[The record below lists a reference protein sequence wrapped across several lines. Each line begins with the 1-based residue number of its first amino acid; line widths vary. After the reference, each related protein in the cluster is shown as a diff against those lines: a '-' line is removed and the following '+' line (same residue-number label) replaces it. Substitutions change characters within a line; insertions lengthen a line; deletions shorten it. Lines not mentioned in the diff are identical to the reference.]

1 MRHVRERSAAT
12 DGANAGDSSLA
23 HAPSKMKDVIGV
35 NGVSLGC
42 SRGEDEKLATV
53 ANGKPGRS
61 RRHVEVIFH
70 PELRR
75 TKEVIRRPEWVRRA
89 GECVAHRGSLSTMAL
104 FGIMFANCVGGG
116 YGFEDGIGSAGP
128 LITLI
133 VCGILPWM
141 WAFPTGLAVAELS
154 TAVPSNSG
162 VLMWTNAAFP
172 PFISF
177 MCILATIFITFIGNA
192 TYPNLT
198 AEYAQQLGSLK
209 VAPVAGV
216 KVGVVVLCCVLNCV
230 GVEIVGSSSILLCAI
245 TILPFMLL
253 TAIQL
258 FSKGFNK
265 AVLYVDVKHVKWA
278 DFFSIISWNYANIE
292 NAGAVVEEVANPR
305 RALPKAMM
313 MLMLSTYVGYVMPML
328 AGVSAMGVDQ
338 DYSKW
343 QAGHW
348 PEVAKVIAG
357 DWLKYMLFV
366 GALLSGIGFT
376 LTSMCCTS
384 RLLAG
389 MGTMQMFPK
398 KVSRVIGYYHPR
410 LGTPIPAIL
419 INSLVTLIFSVSM
432 DFTSVVSLCQSIYCL
447 RMLLIYASLVKLRI
461 DYPNLPR
468 PYALPFNT
476 FMTAL
481 VLLPAAAFSLM
492 ASIVSAMT
500 SLGIGIALVGFVVVG
515 SGVSWLYCRIFAR
528 NGFQGVIVQCEV
540 SSGDDVETGAAD
552 SDDDHTLSEGVFYAD
567 EERNGGEPVDDLLL
581 GILPMPLASPGSVTS
596 ATSPHGGDVS
606 PGQLNARRG
615 TTDGDAVGT
624 RAGEELLSMEYTLQD
639 GPSTDII
646 FVNNNTTGCSPA
658 CSFPAYRVPCGAET
672 TMRHR
677 HRSRNHGAGG
687 GGGGVTNSGNYGT
700 AVSSEDSDEESNS
713 TPVERSG
720 GGFTLSTSGVSGQV
734 LSVSPPQ
741 SILSPQQVL
750 LTVPAAG
757 SKSSSRALTPV
768 SGCRSPIL
776 ASLINMGTA
785 RKPPPPPPNST

>member
-1 MRHVRERSAAT
+1 MRHVPERSAAR
-12 DGANAGDSSLA
+12 DDADAANGSSL
-23 HAPSKMKDVIGV
+23 GV
-35 NGVSLGC
+35 GGMDNEKKPPTPPNGTS
-42 SRGEDEKLATV
+42 D
-53 ANGKPGRS
+53 RS
-61 RRHVEVIFH
+61 YRHVELIFH

-89 GECVAHRGSLSTMAL
+89 GECVAHRGSLSAVAL

-172 PFISF
+172 PFMSF
-177 MCILATIFITFIGNA
+177 LCILATVFITFIGNA

-198 AEYAQQLGSLK
+198 AEYAQQLGSLQ
-209 VAPVAGV
+209 VAPVVGV
-216 KVGVVVLCCVLNCV
+216 KVGVVVLCCILNCV
-230 GVEIVGSSSILLCAI
+230 GVEIVGNSSIILCII

-253 TAIQL
+253 TLIQL

-265 AVLYVDVKHVKWA
+265 AVLHVDVKHVKWA

-305 RALPKAMM
+305 KAFPKAMT

-328 AGVSAMGVDQ
+328 AGVSAMGVGQ
-338 DYSKW
+338 DYSQW

-398 KVSRVIGYYHPR
+398 KISRVIGYYHPR

-419 INSLVTLIFSVSM
+419 INAVVTLAFSVTM

-468 PYALPFNT
+468 PYALPFST
-476 FMTAL
+476 WKTAL

-500 SLGIGIALVGFVVVG
+500 SFGIGMALVGFVVVG

-528 NGFQGVIVQCEV
+528 DGFQGVIVQCEG
-540 SSGDDVETGAAD
+540 SSGDDAEAGANGV
-552 SDDDHTLSEGVFYAD
+552 SLSEGVFYAD
-567 EERNGGEPVDDLLL
+567 GELNDGHPVEDLLL
-581 GILPMPLASPGSVTS
+581 GILPMPPVATEPVMSVTPPRGRGG
-596 ATSPHGGDVS
+596 SPSEPHMHRS
-606 PGQLNARRG
+606 MANL
-615 TTDGDAVGT
+615 DAISSC
-624 RAGEELLSMEYTLQD
+624 AGEEMIGVE
-639 GPSTDII
+639 
-646 FVNNNTTGCSPA
+646 SPA
-658 CSFPAYRVPCGAET
+658 PNVAGADVVFLSSSSSAAHAAASGATGRSPILSFSNYKVPTSTGAA
-672 TMRHR
+672 MRH
-677 HRSRNHGAGG
+677 HRRTRSLDAGG
-687 GGGGVTNSGNYGT
+687 G
-700 AVSSEDSDEESNS
+700 EESGEEIDIV
-713 TPVERSG
+713 PMERSG
-720 GGFTLSTSGVSGQV
+720 GGSTSPVAGPSAQV
-734 LSVSPPQ
+734 LSASQQPLAVSP
-741 SILSPQQVL
+741 LQVHL
-750 LTVPAAG
+750 RTPAAN
-757 SKSSSRALTPV
+757 SRSSSRAPTPD
-768 SGCRSPIL
+768 SGCRSPEL
-776 ASLINMGTA
+776 TSAVHMNAM
-785 RKPPPPPPNST
+785 RKPPPPPVYP